1 MRDGFFRQVYDV
13 VKEIPKGKVATY
25 GQIAKI
31 LGAPKFSQIVGY
43 ALHSN
48 PNPKEIPCYRVVN
61 RFGQLSG
68 SFAFGG
74 RDEQRRRLEN
84 EGIIFEKDGTI
95 DMKKYQWPGELD
107 DIGIV
112 FEKLDK

>member
-1 MRDGFFRQVYDV
+1 MKEGFFQQVYDV
-13 VKEIPKGKVATY
+13 VKEIPRGKVATY

-48 PNPKEIPCYRVVN
+48 PNPKEIPCHRVVN

-74 RDEQRRRLEN
+74 KQGQRLRLEK
-84 EGIIFEKDGTI
+84 EGIVFEKDGTI
-95 DMKKYQWPGELD
+95 DMKKYQWTGGLN

-112 FEKLDK
+112 FDDLDK